1 MPAEG
6 SAQLEGA
13 ERAAV
18 LLMSLG
24 EEQAA
29 EVFRHMDRKEVQR
42 LATAMASMRK
52 VSQTQ
57 VDQVFSDFVTA
68 LGTHTALGMDSEAYI
83 RRVLVHALGDD
94 KANSLIDRIML
105 GGSVQGI
112 ETLKWMEP
120 RAVADIIRNEHP
132 QIIAIVLCYLD
143 RDQSAAVLEL
153 LNPRTRI
160 DVVLRISSLDTLQPA
175 ALHEL
180 NEMLEAH
187 TAGNQTGQ
195 SSMVGG
201 IKIAAEILNF
211 VESSMESEIMEEI
224 RESDG
229 DLGQRIQDLM
239 FVFENLLEVDD
250 SGIQIMLREASSES
264 LLLALKGSDEAMR
277 EKIFRNMSKRAAEM
291 MRDDLEAKGPVRLS
305 EVETAQKEILSIAR
319 RLADEGQIQLGGGG
333 EAFV

>member
-1 MPAEG
+1 MAEQ
-6 SAQLEGA
+6 ATPLDRT

-24 EEQAA
+24 EEEAA
-29 EVFRHMDRKEVQR
+29 EVFRHLDRKEVQR
-42 LATAMASMRK
+42 LATAMASMKR
-52 VSQTQ
+52 VSQEQ
-57 VDQVFSDFVTA
+57 VDSVFAEFVQEV
-68 LGTHTALGMDSEAYI
+68 GTHTALGMDSESYI
-83 RRVLVHALGDD
+83 RRVLVHAIGEE
-94 KANSLIDRIML
+94 KANSLIDRILL
-105 GGSVQGI
+105 GGNVQGI

-143 RDQSAAVLEL
+143 RDQSAHVLAL

-160 DVVLRISSLDTLQPA
+160 DVLMRISTLESLQPA
-175 ALHEL
+175 AMREL

-187 TAGNQTGQ
+187 TAGSQTGQ
-195 SSMVGG
+195 VAAVGG
-201 IKIAAEILNF
+201 VKTAAEILNF
-211 VESSMESEIMEEI
+211 VESSLESEIMEEI
-224 RESDG
+224 KESDG

-239 FVFENLLEVDD
+239 FVFENLLEVEDA
-250 SGIQIMLREASSES
+250 GIQVLLREASSES
-264 LLLALKGSDEAMR
+264 LLLALKGADEAMR
-277 EKIFRNMSKRAAEM
+277 DKIFRNMSRRAAEM

-305 EVETAQKEILSIAR
+305 EVETAQKEILTIAR

>member
-1 MPAEG
+1 MSDAGAKLEG
-6 SAQLEGA
+6 S

-24 EEQAA
+24 EEEAA

-42 LATAMASMRK
+42 LATAMTAMTK
-52 VSQTQ
+52 VSQAQ
-57 VDQVFSDFVTA
+57 VEGVYADFMEAVD
-68 LGTHTALGMDSEAYI
+68 THTALGMDTEAYI
-83 RRVLVHALGDD
+83 RRVLVQALGEE
-94 KANSLIDRIML
+94 KATSLIDRILL
-105 GGSVQGI
+105 GGSAHGI

-120 RAVADIIRNEHP
+120 RSVADIIRNEHP

-143 RDQSAAVLEL
+143 RDVSATVLEM

-160 DVVLRISSLDTLQPA
+160 DVLMRISTLDALQPA
-175 ALHEL
+175 ALREL

-187 TAGNQTGQ
+187 TAGAQTGQ
-195 SSMVGG
+195 SSVVGG
-201 IKIAAEILNF
+201 VKTTAEILNF
-211 VESSMESEIMEEI
+211 VDSSMEGEIMEEI
-224 RESDG
+224 KESDG

-239 FVFENLLEVDD
+239 FVFENLLDVDD
-250 SGIQIMLREASSES
+250 SGIQVMLREASSES
-264 LLLALKGSDEAMR
+264 LMLALKGADEPMR

-305 EVETAQKEILSIAR
+305 EVETAQKEILTIAR

-333 EAFV
+333 EEFV